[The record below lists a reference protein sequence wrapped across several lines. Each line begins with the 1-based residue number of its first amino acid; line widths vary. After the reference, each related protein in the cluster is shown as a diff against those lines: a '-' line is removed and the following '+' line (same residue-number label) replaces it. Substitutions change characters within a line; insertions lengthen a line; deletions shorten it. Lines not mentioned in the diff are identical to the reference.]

1 MFSFATQHSLIMNSF
16 GWYLRLV
23 AALFIGLGLVMR
35 YNFGLETFELRWVES
50 GFFNWLYVPIAI
62 RLVAL
67 FEVLVMLT
75 LITARISKKSL
86 LVICSSL
93 ILIYAID
100 LTMSSNNSITS
111 SFPYFFFY
119 TPMVSWMGLF
129 TLSVTVLLFTL
140 QKNSHPPFVIKKW
153 LFVSLQILLWVGVF
167 FMNHITLDQFKPK
180 TQLYQVG
187 VSQWEQFDLALQEQ
201 NSSFLEKEQYLV
213 AFFSTHC
220 EVCHWNAMKL
230 QAASDYYGKNKQ
242 LLLVFFEPSED
253 ITFFLDATKI
263 KAPYIEL
270 PPAVVANLVGDGFP
284 TFVEFKK
291 GKVDQEFSPNDL
303 NYWEL
308 HRIFSQFQ

>member
-100 LTMSSNNSITS
+100 LAMSSNNSITS

-129 TLSVTVLLFTL
+129 TLSVTVLLFTQ

-153 LFVSLQILLWVGVF
+153 PFVSLQILLWVGVF
-167 FMNHITLDQFKPK
+167 FMNHLTLDQFKPK
-180 TQLYQVG
+180 TQLYEVG

-201 NSSFLEKEQYLV
+201 NPSFLEKEQYLV

-230 QAASDYYGKNKQ
+230 QAATDYYGKNKQ

-253 ITFFLDATKI
+253 ITFFFRS
-263 KAPYIEL
+263 Y
-270 PPAVVANLVGDGFP
+270 
-284 TFVEFKK
+284 
-291 GKVDQEFSPNDL
+291 
-303 NYWEL
+303 
-308 HRIFSQFQ
+308 